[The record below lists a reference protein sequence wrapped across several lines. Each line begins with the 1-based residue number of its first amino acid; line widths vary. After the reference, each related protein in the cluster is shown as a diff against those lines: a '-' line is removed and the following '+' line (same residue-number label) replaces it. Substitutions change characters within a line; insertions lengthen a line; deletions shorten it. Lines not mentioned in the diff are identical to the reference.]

1 MVERD
6 HPELSV
12 RRQCEL
18 LGLNRSSLYYEESE
32 ETAYNREVM
41 AEIDKQYTE
50 TPFYGYRRMTV
61 YLRSQ
66 GHNVNEKRVR
76 RLMGLMGI
84 EGIGPKRRTTISSK
98 EHKVYPYLL
107 RGVQIAHTN
116 HVWSTDI
123 TYIPMRNGFMYLVA
137 IMDWYSRYIISWRL
151 SNTLE
156 SQFCLDCLHESL
168 GRGQPVIFNSD
179 QGVQFTAKAFTS
191 CLEDRGIRISMDGRG
206 RCYDNIFIERLWRTI
221 KQENIYICEYN
232 SVLELE
238 QGLMAYIQFY
248 NHQRPHQS
256 LDNLAPAE
264 VYFSP

>member
-1 MVERD
+1 
-6 HPELSV
+6 
-12 RRQCEL
+12 
-18 LGLNRSSLYYEESE
+18 
-32 ETAYNREVM
+32 
-41 AEIDKQYTE
+41 
-50 TPFYGYRRMTV
+50 
-61 YLRSQ
+61 
-66 GHNVNEKRVR
+66 
-76 RLMGLMGI
+76 
-84 EGIGPKRRTTISSK
+84 
-98 EHKVYPYLL
+98 
-107 RGVQIAHTN
+107 
-116 HVWSTDI
+116 
-123 TYIPMRNGFMYLVA
+123 MRNGFMYLVA

-156 SQFCLDCLHESL
+156 SQFCLDCLHEAL

>member
-1 MVERD
+1 M
-6 HPELSV
+6 SV

-32 ETAYNREVM
+32 ETSYNRKIMV
-41 AEIDKQYTE
+41 EIDKQYME

-61 YLRSQ
+61 QLRRQ
-66 GHNVNEKRVR
+66 GYEVNEKRVR
-76 RLMGLMGI
+76 RLMRLMGI
-84 EGIGPKRRTTISSK
+84 EAIGPKPRTTISSK

-107 RGVQIAHTN
+107 RGVQITHVH

-123 TYIPMRNGFMYLVA
+123 TYIPMKNGFMYLVA

-156 SQFCLDCLHESL
+156 SQFCVDCLHEAL
-168 GRGQPVIFNSD
+168 RGKQPMIFNSD

-191 CLEDRGIRISMDGRG
+191 CLEDEEISISMDGRG
-206 RCYDNIFIERLWRTI
+206 RCYDNIFIERLWRTV
-221 KQENIYICEYN
+221 KQENIYIHEYN

-238 QGLMAYIQFY
+238 QGLMTYIQFY

-256 LDNLAPAE
+256 LDNLTPAE
-264 VYFSP
+264 VYSST